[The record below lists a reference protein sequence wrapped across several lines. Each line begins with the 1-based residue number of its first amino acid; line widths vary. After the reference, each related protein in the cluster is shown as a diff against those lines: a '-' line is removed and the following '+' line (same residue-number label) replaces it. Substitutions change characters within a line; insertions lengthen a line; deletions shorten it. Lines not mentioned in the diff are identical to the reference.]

1 MSGQARSA
9 FSGRFPVELA
19 GLPWNDHAVD
29 HADPKEDL
37 RGRLVEAEDLIR
49 SEQLNPSD
57 ADGSRESSLQ
67 DMREVL
73 LARIREKTRG

>member
-1 MSGQARSA
+1 
-9 FSGRFPVELA
+9 
-19 GLPWNDHAVD
+19 VD